1 MESQG
6 PHKRDMSLVIFWV
19 VIGIGIGIAIGASTK
34 EWGVSLSAGILMGGL
49 MAMFATKP
57 GVDQ

>member
-1 MESQG
+1 MESQA
-6 PHKRDMSLVIFWV
+6 PHKRDMSLIVYWAV
-19 VIGIGIGIAIGASTK
+19 VGIGIGIVIGASTA
-34 EWGVSLSAGILMGGL
+34 EWGVSLSSGVLMGGL